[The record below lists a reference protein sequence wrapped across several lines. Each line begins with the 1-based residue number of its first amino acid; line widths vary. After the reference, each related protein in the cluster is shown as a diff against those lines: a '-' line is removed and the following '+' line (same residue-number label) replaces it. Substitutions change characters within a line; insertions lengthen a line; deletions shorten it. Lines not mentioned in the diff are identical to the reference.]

1 MPHHLPA
8 RAAALLAALA
18 LTACVSVHR
27 SDTLAALPA
36 ELAANARIESVA
48 VTHEAQ
54 IKVSPEFDAAFAE
67 RVKAKLDGCA
77 KGTKP
82 LRLEASIRRLDK
94 ANKAVTLV
102 VGGGKNAV
110 RGHATLI
117 DPATGEPVAEYEI
130 GQTVLGTRLATL
142 QMVQPEKQMGEAF
155 GDELCRQ
162 AFTPAAATAPPR

>member
-1 MPHHLPA
+1 MERALPA
-8 RAAALLAALA
+8 VAATLGALVLS
-18 LTACVSVHR
+18 ACVSVHR

-36 ELAANARIESVA
+36 DFAGNVRIESVT
-48 VTHEAQ
+48 VGHDPQ

-67 RVKAKLDGCA
+67 RVKSKLDACA
-77 KGTKP
+77 KGAKP

-110 RGHATLI
+110 RGHARLI
-117 DPATGEPVAEYEI
+117 DPATGAAVAEYEI
-130 GQTVLGTRLATL
+130 GQTVLGTRLATV

-162 AFTPAAATAPPR
+162 AFTPGTSER